1 MYRLVWCLL
10 VSLFAIAVQVS
21 SDTNLDIS
29 TTQSSVQELRQDE
42 QEQQV
47 SIVENY
53 EYINQIRSLFSNIE
67 QEMQQKRAQS
77 QKAIVDNHAKQEQ
90 SIHLLLEIQKEIQNH
105 REEVAK
111 DRVQFSKWQSEIT
124 TNQIETVNVLK
135 EVLRDIATIQVTQN
149 QTIEPPNNLQQEA
162 QQEQKDETKFAES
175 REVIEDVNEQQNVR
189 LLINLPQTLA
199 ELKTEMFK
207 QREQCIDNHNKYEM
221 LIVQLE
227 RDNAKL
233 RSTLLDVQLSS
244 YQTCKD
250 VPVKVSGKYN
260 IRGNDTFSTFVA
272 YCEQQQFGGGWMVIQ
287 HRFDGSLSFDRNWT
301 DYKNGFGIVGGE
313 IWIGLEKIY
322 QFTKKHDCE
331 LLIEMKD
338 FHNNTKYARYSSFA
352 IGSECEQYNL
362 AALGEFCGT
371 VGDSLSLHIG
381 MKFSTPDR
389 DNDPSATNC
398 AENYQGGWWFTKCH
412 YSFLNGLYR
421 NVSGLSEQIIAWNE
435 FSDDYRGLRYSRML
449 IRPLN

>member
-1 MYRLVWCLL
+1 MQATQNQSIELL
-10 VSLFAIAVQVS
+10 NSLKQEIQQLKKEETKVLTECKQAIAEVKDQQNLQLLNS
-21 SDTNLDIS
+21 WPQTMPDTNL
-29 TTQSSVQELRQDE
+29 
-42 QEQQV
+42 
-47 SIVENY
+47 
-53 EYINQIRSLFSNIE
+53 
-67 QEMQQKRAQS
+67 EMS
-77 QKAIVDNHAKQEQ
+77 
-90 SIHLLLEIQKEIQNH
+90 
-105 REEVAK
+105 
-111 DRVQFSKWQSEIT
+111 
-124 TNQIETVNVLK
+124 
-135 EVLRDIATIQVTQN
+135 
-149 QTIEPPNNLQQEA
+149 
-162 QQEQKDETKFAES
+162 
-175 REVIEDVNEQQNVR
+175 
-189 LLINLPQTLA
+189 
-199 ELKTEMFK
+199 K
-207 QREQCIDNHNKYEM
+207 QRALLMEIHNAYEM
-221 LIVQLE
+221 LIEQLQRE
-227 RDNAKL
+227 NKKL

-260 IRGNDTFSTFVA
+260 IRGNDTFSTFEA

-352 IGSECEQYNL
+352 IGSEYEQYNL
-362 AALGEFCGT
+362 NTLGEFSGT
-371 VGDSLSLHIG
+371 AGDSLKQHKG
-381 MKFSTPDR
+381 MKFSTTDR

-435 FSDDYRGLRYSRML
+435 FSDNYRGLRYSRML